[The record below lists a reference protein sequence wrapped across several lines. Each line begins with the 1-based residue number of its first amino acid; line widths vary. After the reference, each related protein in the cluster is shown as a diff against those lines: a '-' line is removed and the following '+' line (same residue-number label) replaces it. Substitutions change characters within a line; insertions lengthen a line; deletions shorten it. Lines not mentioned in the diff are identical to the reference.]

1 MEMKNV
7 IVRGTTKCDCG
18 YEFSLQDLTKL
29 EKITDH
35 GFYGGIVKHCSEAIC
50 PNCNKKV
57 ILLLKQVGQ
66 TWEVIN
72 TVVKEEDKT
81 DSIENNNVEV
91 EETETK
97 NIKNDNVNINDDK
110 TEAEID
116 KNNEKEEEN
125 NTSNDFICPVCE
137 RACKSQIGLN
147 SHMKTHENN

>member
-72 TVVKEEDKT
+72 TVVKEEEKT

-91 EETETK
+91 EETE